1 MQEKLN
7 AIVEELEALKEQ
19 VAELEDKLSWLED
32 NCIDVD
38 SGWDAISLV
47 RNALE
52 FSDLDNIQEYSE
64 ENVIILHTNCFR
76 TVALA
81 NAYKAPSRWNMHELT
96 PKELTAEL
104 LQENIR
110 RANNGDYFLLKE
122 SQRPAI
128 IVECGYLS
136 NVNEEALLND
146 GDYQSKVAYAIMC
159 GVVKYFDLC
168 GND

>member
-7 AIVEELEALKEQ
+7 AILEELETLKEQ
-19 VAELEDKLSWLED
+19 VAELEGKLSWLED

-52 FSDLDNIQEYSE
+52 FSDLDNIQEYSK

-81 NAYKAPSRWNMHELT
+81 NAYKASSRWNMHELT

-110 RANNGDYFLLKE
+110 RANKGDYFLLKDNVF
-122 SQRPAI
+122 S
-128 IVECGYLS
+128 LS
-136 NVNEEALLND
+136 NEFETIIANAILEKKVFFIICTNNLEKIP
-146 GDYQSKVAYAIMC
+146 QSIREKMRVIQ
-159 GVVKYFDLC
+159 
-168 GND
+168 